1 MSMHINLSPEIETYI
16 RSKVA
21 SGFYGNATE
30 VIRDALRRMQSEEE
44 RAQALRAAVAK
55 GEVGE
60 GIAYTSALMDEI
72 TQRALHN
79 VGSAVPIK
87 PDVLP

>member
-1 MSMHINLSPEIETYI
+1 MSIHINLSPEIETYI

-44 RAQALRAAVAK
+44 RAQAFRTAVAK
-55 GEVGE
+55 GEEGE
-60 GIAYTSALMDEI
+60 GIPYTSALMDEI
-72 TQRALHN
+72 TQRALDN
-79 VGSAVPIK
+79 VGSATPIK